1 MDDKL
6 WAFVRKKPIKA
17 QPRGK
22 SYLMVTLAQFI
33 SNKLKISVEIKEA
46 GERLEIL
53 KRLNINNT
61 GWFNKEIYRIGKYYI
76 VVKIRT
82 ILLYLGY
89 FVISYIKISSQ
100 SWQ

>member
-6 WAFVRKKPIKA
+6 WTSVRKKSIKA
-17 QPRGK
+17 QSRVK

-46 GERLEIL
+46 GERLEIP
-53 KRLNINNT
+53 KRLNINNI
-61 GWFNKEIYRIGKYYI
+61 GWFNKKIYRIGKDHI

-89 FVISYIKISSQ
+89 FVISYIKIST
-100 SWQ
+100 